1 MNQICANEDMSRHSQ
16 APNRSWTGVVR
27 AVDAGI
33 DAVVETLLTWQRRHK
48 DRLHLMSLDD
58 HMLHDIGISLADDEQ
73 EVSKPFWRA

>member
-33 DAVVETLLTWQRRHK
+33 GTMVDMLLTWQRRHK

-58 HMLHDIGISLADDEQ
+58 HMLHDIGISLADVEQ
-73 EVSKPFWRA
+73 EASKPFWRP

>member
-1 MNQICANEDMSRHSQ
+1 MNQICANQDISPRSE

-33 DAVVETLLTWQRRHK
+33 DALVETLLTWQRRRK

-58 HMLHDIGISLADDEQ
+58 HMLHDIGVSLADVEQ
-73 EVSKPFWRA
+73 EASKPFWRA